1 MQSERYKDIKAT
13 VILLGIIALPLS
25 TWIIGRYT
33 SDETKLKILIAIFAL
48 CGLALVFAIWKLIRA
63 VID

>member
-13 VILLGIIALPLS
+13 LILLGIICLPVS

-33 SDETKLKILIAIFAL
+33 SDETKLNILIGIFVL